1 MEEESMSIDS
11 IEKYYEYIIEQLEF
25 LEMITST
32 FEIKKNSLSSKI
44 ALRCNELAEK
54 IRENLKDI

>member
-1 MEEESMSIDS
+1 MEEESMLIDS

-25 LEMITST
+25 VEMITST
-32 FEIKKNSLSSKI
+32 FEIKKNSLSSKT

-54 IRENLKDI
+54 IKDNLENL